1 MKADIYELLKENES
15 PILEFKRKWYWDN
28 STPTS
33 EMADQWGELT
43 KDIISLSNG
52 YLGHASKTR
61 HLIIGYS
68 ESERKIYD
76 IQSKNIKCLNNI
88 TSFRKDLIRRL
99 EKYTTP
105 SLTDINIEII
115 EIEDKEILVFEIPA
129 KGHLI
134 ELKSQLKTKTR
145 HLDEGLVLIRKGQK
159 SDEVRTA
166 SPSECSL
173 LKEEFSL
180 FRKSD
185 FFIRISQIE
194 PDANH
199 TERSIEKTVQLFMD
213 KNSSL
218 SLAEN
223 YPVRVK
229 NWKDGIVYEVYK
241 LTDGFDGEKEFI
253 YIHDGSN
260 QGKTFGE
267 IKAKKLLSRP
277 ESAIIL
283 IDRPKLKDIEKRKD
297 NISKI
302 SSSKFVYFVDEFG
315 CNFLYKDCLLPYEKF
330 NLPIY
335 VNGLYDLDEERDL
348 PALEKLREWY
358 SSENEPLFI
367 VSGHG
372 GIGKT
377 TLAKQFLDQI
387 YTEEKEQGILFID
400 SKEIVSELSRN
411 SKISDVFDFYRAQ
424 MDVDGNDSSRFNK
437 DLLKL
442 SIDNGSL
449 TVVLDGIDE
458 VIAKLGNRFD
468 VEAFINSIFK
478 EYSSDLHKTKVL
490 ITCRDHFWNEVGKKI
505 LLPEIVLKAFN
516 SDLAEE
522 FFNQKLKGDRKRI
535 SNAMSIAE
543 ELAIETR
550 TKDGNA
556 ERYYIPF
563 LLDMIGYLINSK
575 NSEINLKKEIPCKY
589 LTPTNHTDFLIAQ
602 VCDREIAK
610 LGGLSVEQQV
620 ELFIRI
626 ATSKENGI
634 DLYNIKQELLSIGA
648 EPDNSLIEKIKGHT
662 LLVCSENKIYFRYDV
677 FDVYFAA
684 LHVVNF
690 FKQSNISELNEQTAR
705 VISGYLKYDSS
716 FTDTVCERIDLD
728 DDLILFSIEIIESAQ
743 NFEEPAVLTSSIVS
757 MLLCLLQK
765 SEAQSNTQTRTELIE
780 KLFSRSKT
788 ILCGLTLI
796 DIFGNSSTKPTF
808 DFRNK
813 TLHDCK
819 FDNYEYFWEC
829 QMNEN
834 TRFETSYFK
843 DINPR
848 SGVTI
853 KIHSG
858 LFASTCDLTQIQ
870 HLLSENKEAKAESKE
885 AVLSELEKVF
895 RLFYQ
900 RGNFYPRK
908 QEEVRKKL
916 SAVKILNAL
925 IEKGVIKSYKDPKK
939 PTMRQFKVN
948 EEYKSVIDYFE
959 QRSPSVELFRLAEYL
974 SDE

>member
-1 MKADIYELLKENES
+1 MKVDINELLKENES
-15 PILEFKRKWYWDN
+15 PILEFKRKWYWDD
-28 STPTS
+28 STHS
-33 EMADQWGELT
+33 SDMADQWGELI

-52 YLGHASKTR
+52 YLGYAPKIR

-76 IQSKNIKCLNNI
+76 IQSKNIKCLQNI
-88 TSFRKDLIRRL
+88 NTFRKDLIRRL
-99 EKYTTP
+99 EKYTNP
-105 SLTDINIEII
+105 SLIDINIETL
-115 EIEDKEILVFEIPA
+115 EIEGKEILVFEIPA
-129 KGHLI
+129 RGHLV

-145 HLDEGLVLIRKGQK
+145 HLDEGSVLIRKGQK
-159 SDEVRTA
+159 TDEVRTA
-166 SPSECSL
+166 NHNEYIL
-173 LKEEFSL
+173 LKEEFAL
-180 FRKSD
+180 FRKSE

-194 PDANH
+194 PDAHH

-223 YPVRVK
+223 YPVRAK
-229 NWKDGIVYEVYK
+229 NWKDSIVYEIYK

-253 YIHDGSN
+253 YIHDGAN

-267 IKAKKLLSRP
+267 IKSKNLVSKP

-283 IDRPKLKDIEKRKD
+283 IDRPKLKDVEKRKD
-297 NISKI
+297 NISRLFG
-302 SSSKFVYFVDEFG
+302 SKFVYFVDEFG

-358 SSENEPLFI
+358 NSENEPLFI

-411 SKISDVFDFYRAQ
+411 TKISDVFDFYRAQ

-458 VIAKLGNRFD
+458 VIAKLGSRFD

-516 SDLAEE
+516 SELAHE
-522 FFNQKLKGDRKRI
+522 FFNQKLKGDKKRI

-543 ELAIETR
+543 ELAIETK
-550 TKDGNA
+550 TKDGSA
-556 ERYYIPF
+556 ERFYIPF

-575 NSEINLKKEIPCKY
+575 NSEINLKKSIGCKY

-602 VCDREIAK
+602 VCDREIIK
-610 LGGLSVEQQV
+610 LGGLSVDQQI

-626 ATSKENGI
+626 ATSRENGL
-634 DLYNIKQELLSIGA
+634 DLYNIKQELQAIGV
-648 EPDNSLIEKIKGHT
+648 EPENALIEKIKGHT
-662 LLVCSENKIYFRYDV
+662 LLVCSENKIHFRYDV

-690 FKQSNISELNEQTAR
+690 FKQSNISELNEQTFR

-716 FTDTVCERIDLD
+716 FTDSVCERIEAN
-728 DDLILFSIEIIESAQ
+728 DDLILFSIEIIESAH
-743 NFEEPAVLTSSIVS
+743 NFEEPETLISSIVS

-780 KLFSRSKT
+780 KLFSNKRE
-788 ILCGLTLI
+788 ICGLALI

-813 TLHDCK
+813 TLRDCK

-829 QMNEN
+829 QMNES
-834 TRFETSYFK
+834 TRFESSYFK

-848 SGVTI
+848 SGVTTR
-853 KIHSG
+853 IHKG
-858 LFASTCDLTQIQ
+858 LFSSTCDLTQIQ

-885 AVLSELEKVF
+885 AILSELEKVF

-916 SAVKILNAL
+916 SAVNILNKL
-925 IEKGVIKSYKDPKK
+925 LEREVIKNYKDPKK
-939 PTMRQFKVN
+939 PTMRQFKVSD
-948 EEYKSVIDYFE
+948 EYKSVIDYFE
-959 QRSPSVELFRLAEYL
+959 QGSPSVELFRLAEHL